1 MIERYLVTGGAG
13 FIGSHIVERLLSD
26 GHFVRVFDNFDTGSR
41 ANLPASSPNLEIRE
55 GSVEDFDQLRA
66 AMQDIDYVLHQAA
79 RASVPRSIEDPLGTH
94 NTNVT
99 GTVYVLLA
107 AKEAG
112 VRRVVCASSS
122 AIYGDL
128 PGLPKEES
136 MLPAPMSPYAI
147 SKLVNE
153 YYARVFFE
161 TYGTEIVALRYFNI
175 YGARQNP
182 DLQYAAVIPIFIRN
196 MILGKPCIIYGDGEQ
211 TRDFVYVKDCV
222 EANLKACK
230 ASSVSGQVFNIAH
243 NRQISVN
250 QLFSIL
256 SDILNYRMSPIYEEP
271 RPGDIKHSYAD
282 NSRART
288 VLRFE
293 PETDLFNGLGQTAE
307 WYRERL
313 KA

>member
-1 MIERYLVTGGAG
+1 
-13 FIGSHIVERLLSD
+13 
-26 GHFVRVFDNFDTGSR
+26 
-41 ANLPASSPNLEIRE
+41 
-55 GSVEDFDQLRA
+55 
-66 AMQDIDYVLHQAA
+66 
-79 RASVPRSIEDPLGTH
+79 
-94 NTNVT
+94 
-99 GTVYVLLA
+99 VLLA

-112 VRRVVCASSS
+112 VQRVVCASSS

-161 TYGTEIVALRYFNI
+161 SYGTETVALRYFNI
-175 YGARQNP
+175 YGGRQNP

-196 MILGKPCIIYGDGEQ
+196 MLLGKPCIIYGDGEQ

-222 EANLKACK
+222 RANLMACK
-230 ASSVSGQVFNIAH
+230 ASSVSGQVFNIAQ
-243 NRQISVN
+243 NRQTSVN

-256 SDILNYRMSPIYEEP
+256 SDILNYRISPVYEEP
-271 RPGDIKHSYAD
+271 RAGDIKHSYAD

-288 VLRFE
+288 ALGFE
-293 PETDLFNGLGQTAE
+293 PETELQEGLRQTVD